1 MNTNLA
7 AKATR
12 LRRPGTALV
21 NILSYQT
28 FKSKSILTAQR
39 MMIYVRMIVKI
50 AAKAKRLRGLELLW
64 LKFYYILSSF
74 QIINHLSIKKSTN
87 LTISNYVEITVANF
101 QKSESNR
108 TLIKMNNTEK

>member
-7 AKATR
+7 VKATR

-21 NILSYQT
+21 NILSYQS

-64 LKFYYILSSF
+64 LEFYYILSSF

-87 LTISNYVEITVANF
+87 LTISSYAEITAEHF
-101 QKSESNR
+101 QKYESNR
-108 TLIKMNNTEK
+108 TE

>member
-1 MNTNLA
+1 
-7 AKATR
+7 
-12 LRRPGTALV
+12 
-21 NILSYQT
+21 
-28 FKSKSILTAQR
+28 

-108 TLIKMNNTEK
+108 TLIKMNNTDKIMT